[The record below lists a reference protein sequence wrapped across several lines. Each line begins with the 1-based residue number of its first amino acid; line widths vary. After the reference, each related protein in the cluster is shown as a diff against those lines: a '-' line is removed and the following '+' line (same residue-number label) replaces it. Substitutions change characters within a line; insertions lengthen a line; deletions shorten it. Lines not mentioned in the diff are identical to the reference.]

1 MRSVAI
7 SRPLIIAG
15 LIMTTALSALDGTIV
30 TTALPTIVGVLGGLP
45 LYSLVVSAF
54 LLTATTTVP
63 LYGKLSDMYGRKP
76 VFMFGAITFIA
87 GSALCGLAWDMYSLI
102 GFRAIQGLGA
112 GSIVPVSLTIIGDV
126 FEIEERAKIQGVFG
140 SVWGVSSVVGPLVG
154 GTIVQYFDW
163 RWVFFINVPVGVLAS
178 LLVFLYLREPRVHN
192 SHRVDIAGAV
202 TLTVGIGLVLVGLPQ
217 LVRGGGEASSTGLLM
232 LVGAAILLALFAF
245 YERRAPAPI
254 LSFGLLSRPV
264 IAVPCL
270 AGVLAGGVLIG
281 YASFVP
287 LLVQGSWG
295 GTPTQAGLIVAPM
308 SIGWP
313 LASSLS
319 GRLIKRFG
327 YYPPVVAGMSLIMLG
342 TLMLTTV
349 RLVDD
354 ISLKAAITLVASL
367 VTGLGFG
374 SSTTTML
381 IALQVSVPWSER
393 GAATAAAQFFRNM
406 GQAVGATML
415 GAVLTLFLTP
425 MLATQQVRLLV
436 AGIPSSM
443 NKAGADPAL
452 GPVNALFDLAI
463 RPELPSQARDVLSDA
478 LSNSL
483 WWVFAGM
490 LLLAALGAIMATRFP
505 RVVREADMGEP
516 APDVGKML

>member
-1 MRSVAI
+1 
-7 SRPLIIAG
+7 
-15 LIMTTALSALDGTIV
+15 MTTALSALDGTIV
-30 TTALPTIVGVLGGLP
+30 TTVLPTIVGVLDGLP

-63 LYGKLSDMYGRKP
+63 LFGKLSDMYGRKP
-76 VFMFGAITFIA
+76 VFMFGAAAFIV

-126 FEIEERAKIQGVFG
+126 FEVEDRARIQGVFG
-140 SVWGVSSVVGPLVG
+140 SVWGVSSVAGPLVG

-163 RWVFFINVPVGVLAS
+163 RWVFFINVPVGILAA

-192 SHRVDIAGAV
+192 SSRVDVAGAV
-202 TLTVGIGLVLVGLPQ
+202 TLTLGIGLLLVGLPQ
-217 LVRGGGEASSTGLLM
+217 LVRGGKDASSTGLL
-232 LVGAAILLALFAF
+232 LLLGAAVLLAAFAF
-245 YERRAPAPI
+245 FERRAPAPI
-254 LSFGLLSRPV
+254 LSFGLLRRPV

-287 LLVQGSWG
+287 LLVQGAWG
-295 GTPTQAGLIVAPM
+295 GTPTEAGLVVAPL

-313 LASSLS
+313 LASALS
-319 GRLIKRFG
+319 GRLINRFG
-327 YYPPVVAGMSLIMLG
+327 YYPPVVAGMSLILLG
-342 TLMLTTV
+342 TLMLTSV
-349 RLVDD
+349 RLVDA
-354 ISLKAAITLVASL
+354 IPLKAAITLVASA

-381 IALQVSVPWSER
+381 IALQVSAPWSER
-393 GAATAAAQFFRNM
+393 GVSTAAAQFFRNM
-406 GQAVGATML
+406 GQAVGATLL
-415 GAVLTLFLTP
+415 GVALTLFLTP
-425 MLATQQVRLLV
+425 MLATQRVQSLV
-436 AGIPSSM
+436 HDLPPSL
-443 NKAGADPAL
+443 NKAGADPTL
-452 GPVNALFDLAI
+452 GPINALFDLAN
-463 RPELPSQARDVLSDA
+463 RPKLPAPTRDALSDA

-490 LLLAALGAIMATRFP
+490 LLLAALGAIVATRFP
-505 RVVREADMGEP
+505 RVVREAEP
-516 APDVGKML
+516 GL